1 MVGASLKSRSSV
13 ESCWFSVRT
22 TPRSRGEDFKTQ
34 NRKEQVRTHSISEL
48 PNLSQKPGRLAR
60 KNIGTAEK
68 AFCGQRGRPAPP
80 KSIRGPAAGHWWV
93 ILTKGGRM
101 VFHTMEKLSSPG
113 FRLSLFVVVCFMVL
127 LPQGSPLPPPGGA
140 KKFQAARRWI
150 SSGVQYFKA

>member
-68 AFCGQRGRPAPP
+68 AFCGQRGRPAPLRA
-80 KSIRGPAAGHWWV
+80 S
-93 ILTKGGRM
+93 GGRRR
-101 VFHTMEKLSSPG
+101 G
-113 FRLSLFVVVCFMVL
+113 I
-127 LPQGSPLPPPGGA
+127 GG
-140 KKFQAARRWI
+140 
-150 SSGVQYFKA
+150 

>member
-68 AFCGQRGRPAPP
+68 AFCGQRGRHAPLRA
-80 KSIRGPAAGHWWV
+80 S
-93 ILTKGGRM
+93 GGRRR
-101 VFHTMEKLSSPG
+101 G
-113 FRLSLFVVVCFMVL
+113 I
-127 LPQGSPLPPPGGA
+127 GG
-140 KKFQAARRWI
+140 
-150 SSGVQYFKA
+150 